1 MDKLRMNQKSLTQ
14 ALLAE
19 FNRAAESTFGQ
30 TPSDVTISPPPNVKM
45 GDFAIECFPLAKQF
59 RKSPKTVA
67 EQIVARLETGALI
80 QEASAAGP
88 YINIK
93 VTNKALFSY
102 ACLALFTRPP
112 FQPDSVTESKKR
124 VMVEYLSPNTN
135 KPLHLGHLRNGALG
149 MAVSR
154 LYEAVGCHV
163 VKANLVNDR
172 GVHICKSMLAWQK
185 WGNGA
190 TPESEGEKGDH
201 FVGNWYVRFSREA
214 DNDTSLE
221 KQAQELLLKWEA
233 DDPETVRI
241 WKMMNEWVYSGFSET
256 YEKLGLEFDTFY
268 YESQTYKHGKQAIL
282 DGMEKGILHLDQKGN
297 TVFSLPEESFG
308 LGENGE
314 HKKITLLRPDGTS
327 LYMTQDIG
335 TTLLKA
341 ADHHLEECVFV
352 VGSEQNYHF
361 QCLFAILQALGFKW
375 AENCHHLSYGM
386 VYLPEGKMKSREGK
400 IVDADDLISNME
412 ALAAEEVRKRD
423 PEKQLTTE
431 EIHQRAV
438 KIASGAIKFYLLRVK
453 PSQDIHFDPR
463 ESISFDGFTGPY
475 CQYVYARICGILRK
489 AKTKGLDIT
498 AERGALDLLG
508 EEEERV
514 LALQLINFPNAVQRA
529 ARELNPSYIAN
540 TIFSTAKNF
549 NQFYNKHSVINAE
562 NRQLA
567 LARLTLTNA
576 IAQTIKEGLRLL
588 NIEVMEK
595 M

>member
-1 MDKLRMNQKSLTQ
+1 MNPKSLTQ
-14 ALLAE
+14 TLLAA
-19 FNRAAESTFGQ
+19 FNNAAESAFGHP
-30 TPSDVTISPPPNVKM
+30 PSEVSISSPPNVQM

-59 RKSPKTVA
+59 RKSPKVVA
-67 EQIVARLETGALI
+67 EEIVARLETGTLI
-80 QEASAAGP
+80 EKATAAGP
-88 YINIK
+88 YINIRI
-93 VTNKALFSY
+93 TSE
-102 ACLALFTRPP
+102 ALFTYACSDLFSQPP
-112 FQPDSVTESKKR
+112 FQPTCGSESKRR

-135 KPLHLGHLRNGALG
+135 KPLHLGHVRNGALG

-154 LYEAVGCHV
+154 LYEAVGCDV

-172 GVHICKSMLAWQK
+172 GVHICKSMLAWKK

-190 TPESEGEKGDH
+190 TPETEGKKGDH

-214 DNDTSLE
+214 DTDSSLE
-221 KQAQELLLKWEA
+221 KEAQDMLLKWEA
-233 DDPETVRI
+233 GDTETVRI
-241 WKMMNEWVYSGFSET
+241 WKLMNEWVYAGFSET
-256 YEKLGLEFDTFY
+256 YRRLGLEFDTFY

-282 DGMEKGILHLDQKGN
+282 DGLEKGILYLDPKGN
-297 TVFSLPEESFG
+297 TVFSLPEENFG

-314 HKKITLLRPDGTS
+314 LKKITLLRPDGTS

-341 ADHHLEECVFV
+341 TDHHLEEYIFV
-352 VGSEQNYHF
+352 VGNEQNYHF
-361 QCLFAILQALGFKW
+361 QSLFAILQALGYEW
-375 AENCHHLSYGM
+375 AKNCHHLSYGM

-400 IVDADDLISNME
+400 IVDADELISNME

-423 PEKQLTTE
+423 PEQQLTDE
-431 EIHQRAV
+431 EVHRRAV
-438 KIASGAIKFYLLRVK
+438 KIASAAIKFYLLRVK
-453 PSQDIHFDPR
+453 PAQDIHFDPK

-489 AKTKGLDIT
+489 AKTRGLDIT
-498 AERGALDLLG
+498 TERGALNLLG
-508 EEEERV
+508 EEEERI
-514 LALQLINFPNAVQRA
+514 LAQQLIHFPDAVQRA

-562 NRQLA
+562 NRELA
-567 LARLTLTNA
+567 LARLSLTNA
-576 IAQTIKEGLRLL
+576 IAQIMKEGLRLL

>member
-1 MDKLRMNQKSLTQ
+1 MNPKSLTQ
-14 ALLAE
+14 TLLAE
-19 FNRAAESTFGQ
+19 FNRAAASAFGQ
-30 TPSDVTISPPPNVKM
+30 MPSEISISSPPNVKM

-59 RKSPKTVA
+59 RKSPKIVA
-67 EQIVARLETGALI
+67 EEIVARLQTGKLI
-80 QEASAAGP
+80 EKATADGP
-88 YINIK
+88 YINIR
-93 VTNKALFSY
+93 VTSETLFSY
-102 ACLALFTRPP
+102 ACLDLFSQPP
-112 FQPDSVTESKKR
+112 FEPACVSEKKRR

-135 KPLHLGHLRNGALG
+135 KPLHLGHVRNGALG

-154 LYEAVGCHV
+154 LYEAVGCDV

-190 TPESEGEKGDH
+190 TPETEGLKGDH

-214 DNDTSLE
+214 DTDPSLE
-221 KQAQELLLKWEA
+221 KQAQDMLLKWEA
-233 DDPETVRI
+233 GDSETVRN
-241 WKMMNEWVYSGFSET
+241 WKTMNQWVYAGFSET
-256 YEKLGLEFDTFY
+256 YQRLGLEFDVFY
-268 YESQTYKHGKQAIL
+268 YESETYKHGKQAIL
-282 DGMEKGILHLDQKGN
+282 NGLEQGILYLDIKGN
-297 TVFSLPEESFG
+297 TVFSLPEEHFG
-308 LGENGE
+308 RGENGE
-314 HKKITLLRPDGTS
+314 LKKITLLRPDGTS

-341 ADHHLEECVFV
+341 ADRHLEEYIFV

-361 QCLFAILQALGFKW
+361 QCLFAILQALGYEW
-375 AENCHHLSYGM
+375 AINCHHLSYGM

-400 IVDADDLISNME
+400 IVDADELISNME

-423 PEKQLTTE
+423 PDQQLTE
-431 EIHQRAV
+431 DEVYRRAV
-438 KIASGAIKFYLLRVK
+438 KIASAAIKFYLLRVK
-453 PSQDIHFDPR
+453 PTQDIHFDPK

-489 AKTKGLDIT
+489 AKSKGLDIT
-498 AERGALDLLG
+498 TETGTLNLLG

-514 LALQLINFPNAVQRA
+514 LAQQLINFPDAVQRA

-562 NRQLA
+562 NRELA
-567 LARLTLTNA
+567 LARLSLTNA
-576 IAQTIKEGLRLL
+576 IAQIIKEGLRLL

>member
-1 MDKLRMNQKSLTQ
+1 MNPKNLTQ
-14 ALLAE
+14 TLLAA
-19 FNRAAESTFGQ
+19 FNRAAESAFGQ
-30 TPSDVTISPPPNVKM
+30 PPSEVSIGSPPNVKM

-59 RKSPKTVA
+59 RKSPKIVA
-67 EQIVARLETGALI
+67 EEIVARLETGALI
-80 QEASAAGP
+80 EKATATGP
-88 YINIK
+88 YINIRI
-93 VTNKALFSY
+93 TSDAFFSF
-102 ACLALFTRPP
+102 ACLDLFLQPP
-112 FQPDSVTESKKR
+112 FQRASGSNNKRR

-135 KPLHLGHLRNGALG
+135 KPLHLGHVRNGALG

-154 LYEAVGCHV
+154 LYEAAGCHV

-190 TPESEGEKGDH
+190 TPDSEGEKGDH

-214 DNDTSLE
+214 DTDPSLE
-221 KQAQELLLKWEA
+221 KKAQEMLLKWEA
-233 DDPETVRI
+233 EDIQTVKI
-241 WKMMNEWVYSGFSET
+241 WKMMNGWVYAGFHET
-256 YEKLGLEFDTFY
+256 YQRLGLEFDVIY
-268 YESQTYKHGKQAIL
+268 HESETYKLGKQVIL
-282 DGMEKGILHLDQKGN
+282 DGLEKGILHLDPKGN
-297 TVFSLPEESFG
+297 TVFLLPEEIFG
-308 LGENGE
+308 RGEDGE
-314 HKKITLLRPDGTS
+314 LKKITLLRPDGTS

-335 TTLLKA
+335 TSLLKA
-341 ADHHLEECVFV
+341 TDHHLEECIFV

-361 QCLFAILQALGFKW
+361 QCLFAILQALGFEW
-375 AENCHHLSYGM
+375 AKNCHHLSYGM

-400 IVDADDLISNME
+400 IVDADELISNME

-423 PEKQLTTE
+423 PEQQLTDE
-431 EIHQRAV
+431 EIRQRAN
-438 KIASGAIKFYLLRVK
+438 KIASAAIKFYLLRVK
-453 PSQDIHFDPR
+453 PAQDIHFDPK

-489 AKTKGLDIT
+489 AKAKGLDIT
-498 AERGALDLLG
+498 TERGALHLLG

-514 LALQLINFPNAVQRA
+514 LAQQLIHFPEAVERA

-562 NRQLA
+562 NRELA
-567 LARLTLTNA
+567 LARLSLTHA
-576 IAQTIKEGLRLL
+576 VAQLIKEGLRLL